1 MALTK
6 AASMSE
12 VPPGFKKTV
21 FLSGKR
27 IMIANVD
34 GEFFAVDDTCTHA
47 QCSLGGEGFLDSN
60 VVMCG
65 CHGAQYDVTNGKVL
79 ALPAVEDLSSYPT
92 KVEGNDVFVEL

>member
-1 MALTK
+1 MFTK
-6 AASMSE
+6 ALSISE
-12 VPPGFKKTV
+12 LPPGSKKTV

-27 IMIANVD
+27 IMIANIE

-65 CHGAQYDVTNGKVL
+65 CHGAQYDVTSGKVL
-79 ALPAVEDLSSYPT
+79 ALPAVVDLSSYPT
-92 KVEGNDVFVEL
+92 KVEGSDVLVDL